1 MKLTDAQKEII
12 NYDQLGT
19 LIVKGTAGSGKS
31 LVGLHRINYFFNRK
45 NTSLFSEEKECK
57 VLVVAFNKVMIYQLQ
72 HSFEEIRS
80 THVKMRDVKFTN
92 IDKIMGSASSKVAS
106 EKNYE
111 IVFKDFDVKL
121 IINLLNTQR
130 NKYSNEFIFDEFK
143 WIRNNLITTKEE
155 YLNIVRLGRGK
166 RRLNK
171 EDREYIWELLKKY
184 RQKMVS
190 QNKIDYLDACI
201 LALRKND
208 LSNFSEYNH
217 IIVDEA
223 QDLSKLK
230 LMFITSLNN
239 LNLEKTEN
247 SLMFLYDSSQN
258 VYDESWLGYGR
269 SFSSIGLD
277 IKGKTKKLEISYR
290 TTRQIHQA
298 ANSLISYYKEKNI
311 DKESEI
317 TPVFAGNEEGIN
329 PITFRFNNKED
340 EIETFVLII
349 KNLTKKGYDYRDI
362 MIVAFTNN
370 DLKELDLSLFR
381 EKIPAYILDG
391 EGIEKNRIKLNDN
404 KVKLLSV
411 NNAKGLESKI
421 VFIFNTGALSY
432 INKNEEKDEEEIQIR
447 NTKKLY
453 TAMTRAQELLF
464 ISEDEKYID
473 KIDEKYLTK
482 IDDYHNLDIDSY
494 LAADLDAND
503 FLINSNRTDRFNKIR
518 EAYKVQ
524 AEEEEKAKEK
534 SEIKLQES
542 IINLLTNSNQDLK
555 NKIENNF
562 EDLDIKYKKMI
573 LEAELLY
580 FAFKSNF
587 LNGSLVYIAYAKIIE
602 HMLREFLETQDQT
615 EKKLT
620 LGGILCQI
628 RGIKGM
634 KKILQNIYYIDLV
647 YNRND
652 ATHNE
657 LKDNKQVDVIR
668 KYLIEEE
675 GVLKIRDAIHEEV
688 SLSQEEVE
696 KEGNLVNNY
705 TIVIFNQRDYCSY
718 LLDNDELVIYQ
729 KKLSEGNYKLKGHYI
744 NKSGKKYYRIDCC
757 EKLN

>member
-1 MKLTDAQKEII
+1 MKLTDAQKEIV
-12 NYDQLGT
+12 NCDQLGT

-31 LVGLHRINYFFNRK
+31 LVGLHRINYFFNRR

-57 VLVVAFNKVMIYQLQ
+57 ILVVAFNKVMIYQLQ
-72 HSFEEIRS
+72 HSFEEIRDRD
-80 THVKMRDVKFTN
+80 VKMRDVKFTN
-92 IDKIMGSASSKVAS
+92 IDKIMSSACSKAAL

-111 IVFKDFDVKL
+111 LVFGDFETKL
-121 IINLLNTQR
+121 AINLFNTQR
-130 NKYSNEFIFDEFK
+130 NKYSNEFILDEFN
-143 WIRNNLITTKEE
+143 WIRNNLINTKKE
-155 YLNIVRLGRGK
+155 YLEIIRLGRGK

-171 EDREYIWELLKKY
+171 EDREYIWGLLKKY
-184 RQKMVS
+184 RERMLS

-201 LALRKND
+201 LALKKNNF
-208 LSNFSEYNH
+208 SNFLDYNH

-230 LMFITSLNN
+230 LMFITSLNR
-239 LNLEKTEN
+239 LNLEKDEN

-258 VYDESWLGYGR
+258 VYDDSWLGYGR

-277 IKGKTKKLEISYR
+277 VKGKIKKLEVSYR

-298 ANSLISYYKEKNI
+298 ANSLISYYKEQNL
-311 DKESEI
+311 DKETELN
-317 TPVFAGNEEGIN
+317 PVFAGNEEGIN
-329 PITFRFNNKED
+329 PITFNFNNKED
-340 EIETFVLII
+340 EIETFVSII
-349 KNLTKKGYDYRDI
+349 KNLTKKGYDYKDI

-370 DLKELDLSLFR
+370 DLKELDNSLFR
-381 EKIPAYILDG
+381 EKIPAHILTGD
-391 EGIEKNRIKLNDN
+391 GIEKNRIKLSDN
-404 KVKLLSV
+404 KIKLLSV
-411 NNAKGLESKI
+411 NNAKGLESKV
-421 VFIFNTGALSY
+421 VFIFNTEALSY
-432 INKNEEKDEEEIQIR
+432 INKNEEKDEDEVQIR

-503 FLINSNRTDRFNKIR
+503 FLINTNKTDRFSKIR

-534 SEIKLQES
+534 TEIKLQES
-542 IINLLTNSNQDLK
+542 IISLLTNSNQDLK

-580 FAFKSNF
+580 CAYKSNF
-587 LNGSLVYIAYAKIIE
+587 FNGSLVYIAYAKIIE
-602 HMLREFLETQDQT
+602 HMLREFLETQDQA

-620 LGGILCQI
+620 LGSILCQI

-634 KKILQNIYYIDLV
+634 KKIIQNIYYIDLV

-657 LKDNKQVDVIR
+657 LKDNKQVEVIR

-675 GVLKIRDAIHEEV
+675 GVLKIRDAIHEEI
-688 SLSQEEVE
+688 SLSQEEIE
-696 KEGNLVNNY
+696 KEGNLLNNY
-705 TIVIFNQRDYCSY
+705 TIVTFNQRDYCSY
-718 LLDNDELVIYQ
+718 LLNNDELVIYY

-744 NKSGKKYYRIDCC
+744 NKSGKKYYRIDQC
-757 EKLN
+757 EKVN

>member
-1 MKLTDAQKEII
+1 MKLTDAQKEIV
-12 NYDQLGT
+12 NCDQLGT

-31 LVGLHRINYFFNRK
+31 LVGLHRINYFFNRR

-57 VLVVAFNKVMIYQLQ
+57 ILVVAFNKVMIYQLQ
-72 HSFEEIRS
+72 HSFEEIRDRD
-80 THVKMRDVKFTN
+80 VKMRDVKFTN
-92 IDKIMGSASSKVAS
+92 IDKIMSSACSKAAL

-111 IVFKDFDVKL
+111 LVFGDFETKL
-121 IINLLNTQR
+121 AINLFNTQR
-130 NKYSNEFIFDEFK
+130 NKYSSEFILDEFN
-143 WIRNNLITTKEE
+143 WIRNNLINTKKE
-155 YLNIVRLGRGK
+155 YLEIIRLGRGK

-171 EDREYIWELLKKY
+171 EDREYIWGLLKKY
-184 RQKMVS
+184 RERMLS

-201 LALRKND
+201 LALKKNNF
-208 LSNFSEYNH
+208 SNFLDYNH

-230 LMFITSLNN
+230 LMFITSLNR
-239 LNLEKTEN
+239 LNLEKDEN

-258 VYDESWLGYGR
+258 VYDDSWLGYGR

-277 IKGKTKKLEISYR
+277 VKGKIKKLEVSYR

-298 ANSLISYYKEKNI
+298 ANSLISYYKEQNL
-311 DKESEI
+311 DKE
-317 TPVFAGNEEGIN
+317 TQLNPVFAGNEEGIN

-340 EIETFVLII
+340 EIETFISLI
-349 KNLTKKGYDYRDI
+349 KNLTKKGYDYKDI

-370 DLKELDLSLFR
+370 DLKELDSSLFR
-381 EKIPAYILDG
+381 ERIPAHILTGD
-391 EGIEKNRIKLNDN
+391 GIEKNRIKLGDN
-404 KVKLLSV
+404 KIKLLSV
-411 NNAKGLESKI
+411 NNAKGLESKV
-421 VFIFNTGALSY
+421 VFIFNTEALSY
-432 INKNEEKDEEEIQIR
+432 INKNEEKDEDEIQIR

-482 IDDYHNLDIDSY
+482 IEDYHNLDIDSY

-503 FLINSNRTDRFNKIR
+503 FLINTNKTDRFNKIR

-534 SEIKLQES
+534 TEIKLQES
-542 IINLLTNSNQDLK
+542 IISLLTNSNQDLK

-620 LGGILCQI
+620 LGGILCQM

-657 LKDNKQVDVIR
+657 LKDNKQVEVIR

>member
-1 MKLTDAQKEII
+1 MKLTDAQKEIV
-12 NYDQLGT
+12 NCDQLGT

-57 VLVVAFNKVMIYQLQ
+57 VLVVTFNKVMIYQLQ
-72 HSFEEIRS
+72 HSFEEIKNRD
-80 THVKMRDVKFTN
+80 VKMRDVKFTN
-92 IDKIMGSASSKVAS
+92 IDKIMSSASSKAAL

-111 IVFKDFDVKL
+111 LVFGDFETKL
-121 IINLLNTQR
+121 AINLFNTQR
-130 NKYSNEFIFDEFK
+130 NKYSNEFILDEFN
-143 WIRNNLITTKEE
+143 WIRNNLINTKQE

-184 RQKMVS
+184 RERMLS

-201 LALRKND
+201 LALKKNNF
-208 LSNFSEYNH
+208 SNFLDYNH

-230 LMFITSLNN
+230 LMFITGLNN
-239 LNLEKTEN
+239 LNLEKVEN
-247 SLMFLYDSSQN
+247 SLMFLYDSSQS
-258 VYDESWLGYGR
+258 VYDDSWLGYGR

-298 ANSLISYYKEKNI
+298 ANSLISYYKEQNL
-311 DKESEI
+311 DKETELN
-317 TPVFAGNEEGIN
+317 PVFAGNEEGIN

-340 EIETFVLII
+340 EIETFISII
-349 KNLTKKGYDYRDI
+349 KNLTKKGYDYKDI

-370 DLKELDLSLFR
+370 DLKELDNSLFR
-381 EKIPAYILDG
+381 EKVPAHILTGD
-391 EGIEKNRIKLNDN
+391 GIEKNRIKLNDN
-404 KVKLLSV
+404 KIKLLSV
-411 NNAKGLESKI
+411 NNAKGLESKV
-421 VFIFNTGALSY
+421 VFIFNTEALSY
-432 INKNEEKDEEEIQIR
+432 INKNEEKDEEEIKIR

-473 KIDEKYLTK
+473 KIEEKYLTK

-518 EAYKVQ
+518 EAYKFQ

-534 SEIKLQES
+534 TEIKLQES
-542 IINLLTNSNQDLK
+542 IISLLTNSNQDLK

-580 FAFKSNF
+580 FAYKSNF

-602 HMLREFLETQDQT
+602 NMLREFLETQDQT

-620 LGGILCQI
+620 LGGILCQM

-657 LKDNKQVDVIR
+657 LKDNKQVEVIR

-688 SLSQEEVE
+688 SLSQEEIE

-729 KKLSEGNYKLKGHYI
+729 KKLSEGSYKLKGHYI
-744 NKSGKKYYRIDCC
+744 NKSGKKYYRIDHC

>member
-587 LNGSLVYIAYAKIIE
+587 LNGSLVYIVYAKIIE

>member
-317 TPVFAGNEEGIN
+317 NPVFAGNEEGIN

>member
-1 MKLTDAQKEII
+1 MKLTDAQKEIV
-12 NYDQLGT
+12 NCDQLGT

-31 LVGLHRINYFFNRK
+31 LVGLHRINYFFNRR

-57 VLVVAFNKVMIYQLQ
+57 ILVVAFNKVMIYQLQ
-72 HSFEEIRS
+72 HSFEEIRDRD
-80 THVKMRDVKFTN
+80 VKMRDVKFTN
-92 IDKIMGSASSKVAS
+92 IDKIMSSACSKAAL

-111 IVFKDFDVKL
+111 LVFGDFETKL
-121 IINLLNTQR
+121 AINLFNTQR
-130 NKYSNEFIFDEFK
+130 NKYSNEFILDEFN
-143 WIRNNLITTKEE
+143 WIRNNLINTKKE
-155 YLNIVRLGRGK
+155 YLEIIRLGRGK

-171 EDREYIWELLKKY
+171 EDREYIWGLLKKY
-184 RQKMVS
+184 RERMLS

-201 LALRKND
+201 LALKKNNF
-208 LSNFSEYNH
+208 SNFLDYNH

-230 LMFITSLNN
+230 LMFITSLNR
-239 LNLEKTEN
+239 LNLEKDEN

-258 VYDESWLGYGR
+258 VYDDSWLGYGR

-277 IKGKTKKLEISYR
+277 VKGKIKKLEVSYR

-298 ANSLISYYKEKNI
+298 ANSLISYYKEQNL
-311 DKESEI
+311 DKETELN
-317 TPVFAGNEEGIN
+317 PVFAGNEEGIN
-329 PITFRFNNKED
+329 PITFNFNNKED
-340 EIETFVLII
+340 EIETFVSII
-349 KNLTKKGYDYRDI
+349 KNLTKKGYDYKDI

-370 DLKELDLSLFR
+370 DLKELDNSLFR
-381 EKIPAYILDG
+381 EKIPAHILTGD
-391 EGIEKNRIKLNDN
+391 GIEKNRIKLSDN
-404 KVKLLSV
+404 KIKLLSV
-411 NNAKGLESKI
+411 NNAKGLESKV
-421 VFIFNTGALSY
+421 VFIFNTEALSY
-432 INKNEEKDEEEIQIR
+432 INKNEEKDEDEVQIR

-503 FLINSNRTDRFNKIR
+503 FLINTNKTDRFSKIR

-534 SEIKLQES
+534 TEIKLQES
-542 IINLLTNSNQDLK
+542 IISLLTNSNQDLK
-555 NKIENNF
+555 DKIENNF

-580 FAFKSNF
+580 FAYKSNF
-587 LNGSLVYIAYAKIIE
+587 FNGSLVYIAYAKIIE
-602 HMLREFLETQDQT
+602 HMLREFLETQDQA

-634 KKILQNIYYIDLV
+634 KKIIQNIYYIDLV

-657 LKDNKQVDVIR
+657 LKDNKQVEVIR

-675 GVLKIRDAIHEEV
+675 GVLKIRDAIHEEI
-688 SLSQEEVE
+688 SLSQEEIE

-705 TIVIFNQRDYCSY
+705 TIVTFNQRDYCSY
-718 LLDNDELVIYQ
+718 LLDNDELVIYY
-729 KKLSEGNYKLKGHYI
+729 KKLSEGNYKLRGHYI
-744 NKSGKKYYRIDCC
+744 NKSGKKYYRIDHC

>member
-1 MKLTDAQKEII
+1 MKLTDAQKEIV
-12 NYDQLGT
+12 NCDQLGT

-31 LVGLHRINYFFNRK
+31 LVGLHRINYFFNRR

-57 VLVVAFNKVMIYQLQ
+57 ILVVAFNKVMIYQLQ
-72 HSFEEIRS
+72 HSFEEIRDRD
-80 THVKMRDVKFTN
+80 VKMRDVKFTN
-92 IDKIMGSASSKVAS
+92 IDKIMSSACSKAAL

-111 IVFKDFDVKL
+111 LVFGDFETKL
-121 IINLLNTQR
+121 AINLFNTQR
-130 NKYSNEFIFDEFK
+130 NKYSSEFILDEFN
-143 WIRNNLITTKEE
+143 WIRNNLINTKKE
-155 YLNIVRLGRGK
+155 YLEIIRLGRGK

-171 EDREYIWELLKKY
+171 EDREYIWGLLKKY
-184 RQKMVS
+184 RERMLS

-201 LALRKND
+201 LALKKNNF
-208 LSNFSEYNH
+208 SNFLDYNH

-230 LMFITSLNN
+230 LMFITSLNR
-239 LNLEKTEN
+239 LNLEKDEN

-258 VYDESWLGYGR
+258 VYDDSWLGYGR

-277 IKGKTKKLEISYR
+277 VKGKIKKLEVSYR

-298 ANSLISYYKEKNI
+298 ANSLISYYKEQNL
-311 DKESEI
+311 DKETELN
-317 TPVFAGNEEGIN
+317 PVFAGNEEGIN
-329 PITFRFNNKED
+329 PITFNFNNKED
-340 EIETFVLII
+340 EIETFVSII
-349 KNLTKKGYDYRDI
+349 KNLTKKGYDYKDI

-370 DLKELDLSLFR
+370 DLKELDNSLFR
-381 EKIPAYILDG
+381 EKIPAHILTGD
-391 EGIEKNRIKLNDN
+391 GIEKNRIKLSDN
-404 KVKLLSV
+404 KIKLLSV
-411 NNAKGLESKI
+411 NNAKGLESKV
-421 VFIFNTGALSY
+421 VFIFNTEALSY
-432 INKNEEKDEEEIQIR
+432 INKNEEKDEDEVQIR

-503 FLINSNRTDRFNKIR
+503 FLINTNKTDRFSKIR

-534 SEIKLQES
+534 TEIKLQES
-542 IINLLTNSNQDLK
+542 IISLLTNSNQDLK

-580 FAFKSNF
+580 FAYKSNF
-587 LNGSLVYIAYAKIIE
+587 FNGSLVYIAYAKIIE
-602 HMLREFLETQDQT
+602 HMLREFLETQDQA

-634 KKILQNIYYIDLV
+634 KKIIQNIYYIDLV

-657 LKDNKQVDVIR
+657 LKDNKQVEVIR

-675 GVLKIRDAIHEEV
+675 GVLKIRDAIHEEI
-688 SLSQEEVE
+688 SLSQEEIE

-705 TIVIFNQRDYCSY
+705 TIVTFNQRDYCSY
-718 LLDNDELVIYQ
+718 LLDNDELVIYY

-744 NKSGKKYYRIDCC
+744 NKSGKKYYRIDHC

>member
-92 IDKIMGSASSKVAS
+92 IDKIMGSASSKAAS

-143 WIRNNLITTKEE
+143 WIRNNLINTREE

-239 LNLEKTEN
+239 LNLEKDEN

-317 TPVFAGNEEGIN
+317 NPVFAGNEEGIN

-340 EIETFVLII
+340 EIETFVSII

-381 EKIPAYILDG
+381 ERIPAYILDG

-421 VFIFNTGALSY
+421 VFIFNTVALSY

-503 FLINSNRTDRFNKIR
+503 FLINSNRTDRFNNIR

-620 LGGILCQI
+620 LGGILCQV

>member
-1 MKLTDAQKEII
+1 MKLTDAQKEIV
-12 NYDQLGT
+12 NCNQLGT

-57 VLVVAFNKVMIYQLQ
+57 ILVVAFNKVMIYQLQ
-72 HSFEEIRS
+72 HSFEEIRDKD
-80 THVKMRDVKFTN
+80 VKMRDVKFTN
-92 IDKIMGSASSKVAS
+92 IDKIMSSACSKAAL

-111 IVFKDFDVKL
+111 LVFGDFETKL
-121 IINLLNTQR
+121 AINLFNTQR
-130 NKYSNEFIFDEFK
+130 NKYSNEFILDEFN
-143 WIRNNLITTKEE
+143 WIRNNLINTKKE
-155 YLNIVRLGRGK
+155 YLEIIRLGRGK

-184 RQKMVS
+184 RERMLS

-201 LALRKND
+201 LALKKNNF
-208 LSNFSEYNH
+208 SNFLNYNH

-230 LMFITSLNN
+230 LMFITGLNN
-239 LNLEKTEN
+239 LNLEKAEN
-247 SLMFLYDSSQN
+247 SLMFLYDSSQS
-258 VYDESWLGYGR
+258 VYDDSWLGYGR

-277 IKGKTKKLEISYR
+277 VKGKIKKLEISYR

-298 ANSLISYYKEKNI
+298 ANSLISYYKEQNL
-311 DKESEI
+311 DKE
-317 TPVFAGNEEGIN
+317 TQLNPVFAGNEEGIN

-340 EIETFVLII
+340 EIETFISLI
-349 KNLTKKGYDYRDI
+349 KNLTKKGYDYKDI

-370 DLKELDLSLFR
+370 DLKELDSSLFR
-381 EKIPAYILDG
+381 ERIPAHILTGD
-391 EGIEKNRIKLNDN
+391 GIEKNRIKLGDN
-404 KVKLLSV
+404 KIKLLSV
-411 NNAKGLESKI
+411 NNAKGLESKV
-421 VFIFNTGALSY
+421 VFIFNTEALSY
-432 INKNEEKDEEEIQIR
+432 INKNEEKDEDEIQIR

-482 IDDYHNLDIDSY
+482 IEDYHNLDIDSY

-503 FLINSNRTDRFNKIR
+503 FLINTNKTDRFNKIR

-534 SEIKLQES
+534 TEIKLQES
-542 IINLLTNSNQDLK
+542 IISLLTNSNQDLK

-573 LEAELLY
+573 LEAELFY

-620 LGGILCQI
+620 LGGILCQM

-657 LKDNKQVDVIR
+657 LKDNKQVEVIR

>member
-1 MKLTDAQKEII
+1 MKLTDAQKEIV
-12 NYDQLGT
+12 NCDQLGT

-31 LVGLHRINYFFNRK
+31 LVGLHRINYFFNRR

-57 VLVVAFNKVMIYQLQ
+57 ILVVAFNKVMIYQLQ
-72 HSFEEIRS
+72 HSFEEIRDRD
-80 THVKMRDVKFTN
+80 VKMRDVKFTN
-92 IDKIMGSASSKVAS
+92 IDKIMSSACSKAAL

-111 IVFKDFDVKL
+111 LVFGDFETKL
-121 IINLLNTQR
+121 AINLFNTQR
-130 NKYSNEFIFDEFK
+130 NKYSNEFILDEFN
-143 WIRNNLITTKEE
+143 WIRNNLINTKKE
-155 YLNIVRLGRGK
+155 YLEIIRLGRGK

-171 EDREYIWELLKKY
+171 EDREYIWGLLKKY
-184 RQKMVS
+184 RERMLS

-201 LALRKND
+201 LALKKNNF
-208 LSNFSEYNH
+208 SNFLDYNH

-230 LMFITSLNN
+230 LMFITSLNR
-239 LNLEKTEN
+239 LNLEKDEN

-258 VYDESWLGYGR
+258 VYDDSWLGYGR

-277 IKGKTKKLEISYR
+277 VKGKIKKLEVSYR

-298 ANSLISYYKEKNI
+298 ANSLISYYKEQNL
-311 DKESEI
+311 DKETELN
-317 TPVFAGNEEGIN
+317 PVFAGNEEGIN
-329 PITFRFNNKED
+329 PITFNFNNKED
-340 EIETFVLII
+340 EIETFVSII
-349 KNLTKKGYDYRDI
+349 KNLTKKGYDYKDI

-370 DLKELDLSLFR
+370 DLKELDNSLFR
-381 EKIPAYILDG
+381 EKIPAHILTGD
-391 EGIEKNRIKLNDN
+391 GIEKNRIKLSDN
-404 KVKLLSV
+404 KIKLLSV
-411 NNAKGLESKI
+411 NNAKGLESKV
-421 VFIFNTGALSY
+421 VFIFNTEALSY
-432 INKNEEKDEEEIQIR
+432 INKNEEKDEDEVQIR

-503 FLINSNRTDRFNKIR
+503 FLINTNKTDRFSKIR

-534 SEIKLQES
+534 TEIKLQES
-542 IINLLTNSNQDLK
+542 IISLLTNSNQDLK

-580 FAFKSNF
+580 FAYKSNF
-587 LNGSLVYIAYAKIIE
+587 FNGSLVYIAYAKIIE
-602 HMLREFLETQDQT
+602 HMLREFLETQDQA

-634 KKILQNIYYIDLV
+634 KKIIQNIYYIDLV

-657 LKDNKQVDVIR
+657 LKDNKQVEVIR

-675 GVLKIRDAIHEEV
+675 GVLKIRDAIHEEI
-688 SLSQEEVE
+688 SLSQEEIE

-705 TIVIFNQRDYCSY
+705 TIVTFNQRDYCSY
-718 LLDNDELVIYQ
+718 LLDNDELVIYY
-729 KKLSEGNYKLKGHYI
+729 KKLSEGNYKLRGHYI
-744 NKSGKKYYRIDCC
+744 NKSGKKYYRIDHC

>member
-1 MKLTDAQKEII
+1 D
-12 NYDQLGT
+12 
-19 LIVKGTAGSGKS
+19 
-31 LVGLHRINYFFNRK
+31 
-45 NTSLFSEEKECK
+45 
-57 VLVVAFNKVMIYQLQ
+57 
-72 HSFEEIRS
+72 
-80 THVKMRDVKFTN
+80 
-92 IDKIMGSASSKVAS
+92 
-106 EKNYE
+106 
-111 IVFKDFDVKL
+111 
-121 IINLLNTQR
+121 
-130 NKYSNEFIFDEFK
+130 
-143 WIRNNLITTKEE
+143 
-155 YLNIVRLGRGK
+155 
-166 RRLNK
+166 
-171 EDREYIWELLKKY
+171 
-184 RQKMVS
+184 
-190 QNKIDYLDACI
+190 NKI
-201 LALRKND
+201 
-208 LSNFSEYNH
+208 
-217 IIVDEA
+217 
-223 QDLSKLK
+223 
-230 LMFITSLNN
+230 
-239 LNLEKTEN
+239 
-247 SLMFLYDSSQN
+247 
-258 VYDESWLGYGR
+258 
-269 SFSSIGLD
+269 
-277 IKGKTKKLEISYR
+277 
-290 TTRQIHQA
+290 
-298 ANSLISYYKEKNI
+298 
-311 DKESEI
+311 
-317 TPVFAGNEEGIN
+317 
-329 PITFRFNNKED
+329 
-340 EIETFVLII
+340 
-349 KNLTKKGYDYRDI
+349 
-362 MIVAFTNN
+362 
-370 DLKELDLSLFR
+370 
-381 EKIPAYILDG
+381 
-391 EGIEKNRIKLNDN
+391 
-404 KVKLLSV
+404 KLLSV
-411 NNAKGLESKI
+411 NNAKGLESKV
-421 VFIFNTGALSY
+421 VFIFNTEALSY
-432 INKNEEKDEEEIQIR
+432 INKNEEKDEDEIQIR

-482 IDDYHNLDIDSY
+482 IEDYHNLDIDSY

-503 FLINSNRTDRFNKIR
+503 FLINTNKTDRFNKIR

-534 SEIKLQES
+534 TEIKLQES
-542 IINLLTNSNQDLK
+542 IISLLTNSNQDLK

-620 LGGILCQI
+620 LGGILCQM

-657 LKDNKQVDVIR
+657 LKDNKQVEVIR

>member
-1 MKLTDAQKEII
+1 MKLTDAQKEIV
-12 NYDQLGT
+12 NCNQLGT

-57 VLVVAFNKVMIYQLQ
+57 ILVVAFNKVMIYQLQ
-72 HSFEEIRS
+72 HSFEEIRDRD
-80 THVKMRDVKFTN
+80 VKMRDVKFTN
-92 IDKIMGSASSKVAS
+92 IDKIMSSACSKAAL

-111 IVFKDFDVKL
+111 LVFGDFETKL
-121 IINLLNTQR
+121 AINLFNTQR
-130 NKYSNEFIFDEFK
+130 NKYSSEFILDEFN
-143 WIRNNLITTKEE
+143 WIRNNLINTKKE
-155 YLNIVRLGRGK
+155 YLEIIRLGRGK

-171 EDREYIWELLKKY
+171 EDREYIWGLLKKY
-184 RQKMVS
+184 RERMLS

-201 LALRKND
+201 LALKKNNF
-208 LSNFSEYNH
+208 SNFLDYNH

-230 LMFITSLNN
+230 LMFITSLNR
-239 LNLEKTEN
+239 LNLEKDEN

-258 VYDESWLGYGR
+258 VYDDSWLGYGR

-277 IKGKTKKLEISYR
+277 VKGKIKKLEVSYR

-298 ANSLISYYKEKNI
+298 ANSLISYYKEQNL
-311 DKESEI
+311 DKETELN
-317 TPVFAGNEEGIN
+317 PVFAGNEEGIN
-329 PITFRFNNKED
+329 PITFNFNNKED
-340 EIETFVLII
+340 EIETFVSII
-349 KNLTKKGYDYRDI
+349 KNLTKKGYDYKDI

-370 DLKELDLSLFR
+370 DLKELDNSLFR
-381 EKIPAYILDG
+381 EKIPAHILTGD
-391 EGIEKNRIKLNDN
+391 GIEKNRIKLSDN
-404 KVKLLSV
+404 KIKLLSV
-411 NNAKGLESKI
+411 NNAKGLESKV
-421 VFIFNTGALSY
+421 VFIFNTEALSY
-432 INKNEEKDEEEIQIR
+432 INKNEEKDEDEVQIR

-503 FLINSNRTDRFNKIR
+503 FLINTNKTDRFSKIR

-534 SEIKLQES
+534 TEIKLQES
-542 IINLLTNSNQDLK
+542 IISLLTNSNQDLK

-580 FAFKSNF
+580 FAYKSNF
-587 LNGSLVYIAYAKIIE
+587 FNGSLVYIAYAKIIE
-602 HMLREFLETQDQT
+602 HMLREFLETQDQA

-634 KKILQNIYYIDLV
+634 KKIIQNIYYIDLV

-657 LKDNKQVDVIR
+657 LKDNKQVEVIR

-675 GVLKIRDAIHEEV
+675 GVLKIRDAIHEEI
-688 SLSQEEVE
+688 SLSQEEIE

-705 TIVIFNQRDYCSY
+705 TIVTFNQRDYCSY
-718 LLDNDELVIYQ
+718 LLDNDELVIYY

-744 NKSGKKYYRIDCC
+744 NKSGKKYYRIDHC